1 MLKTSRFLYILNH
14 NVKQTSL
21 PFELTDGDFPTACR
35 FEVKTR
41 QRLPYI
47 ELRVS
52 FQNAYTLLL
61 CVRIKLYATIYD
73 VWADVG
79 LSRAW
84 QPVQGH
90 LRLAPEPKEIH

>member
-1 MLKTSRFLYILNH
+1 MHDINGSICHHVLLKKRSLILGVKNLAFFLYNLNH

-35 FEVKTR
+35 FEIKTR

-73 VWADVG
+73 V
-79 LSRAW
+79 
-84 QPVQGH
+84 
-90 LRLAPEPKEIH
+90 